1 MTSPFLSGLLGGLG
15 AGLTAHGVRAR
26 EDELRKEAQELQNQA
41 ALDNLELELTT
52 KFGAQ
57 PIAEGAPVAEGLTE
71 FKVPF
76 RGQTR
81 RYQVDPLAIE
91 TPGARRRRI
100 GGLISQALP
109 NLTPAQA
116 ALVQEDQGIA
126 NLFLPQRAA
135 PGTQSDIAYRNFEMR
150 NDAVDRF
157 ADEILG
163 LPPDQREAAI
173 TQGLQS
179 LRARGFGNV
188 TAGEVRGAMNRIN
201 RESFSS
207 NPLGLLYG
215 NQGGTGGIPGFGFP
229 SGDQGT
235 TPIQGSTV
243 PQGGAGFGRAPFSRA
258 PINGRTPPRRD
269 NPSFFNDL

>member
-15 AGLTAHGVRAR
+15 AGLTAHGTRAR

-116 ALVQEDQGIA
+116 ALVQEDQGLA

-150 NDAVDRF
+150 KDAIESLGY
-157 ADEILG
+157 EILG
-163 LPPDQREAAI
+163 LPPDQQDAAI
-173 TQGLQS
+173 AEG
-179 LRARGFGNV
+179 LRALRSSGFGNV
-188 TAGEVRGAMNRIN
+188 RAGEVRGAMNRIN
-201 RESFSS
+201 RENFSK
-207 NPLGLLYG
+207 NPYSLLLGG
-215 NQGGTGGIPGFGFP
+215 AGGIPGVNFPFGNP
-229 SGDQGT
+229 GT
-235 TPIQGSTV
+235 APTQGSTV
-243 PQGGAGFGRAPFSRA
+243 PAT
-258 PINGRTPPRRD
+258 GRTPLVRPRSTRRD
-269 NPSFFNDL
+269 SISFDDL